1 MGAEIAGMITSLLG
15 VVGASS
21 IISGLVLKRIDKL
34 ERKLERRETD
44 RVEENLARGE
54 LLHAAGRLAE
64 ANTVALRVIT
74 SDDVCKSE
82 LDEYRRAADTLEH
95 FTREK
100 SAEYLHAH
108 RMGAR

>member
-1 MGAEIAGMITSLLG
+1 MEIDIMTTVTSVLG

-34 ERKLERRETD
+34 ERMLERRETD

-54 LLHAAGRLAE
+54 VIHCTGKLAE

-74 SDDVCKSE
+74 TEDACMTE
-82 LDEYRRAADTLEH
+82 LSEYRRAADKLEH
-95 FTREK
+95 FTRAK
-100 SAEYLHAH
+100 SAEYLHAK
-108 RMGAR
+108 